1 MTDVV
6 DDLDRS
12 TGRDKVEFL
21 EYVIYLYKYTVF
33 EYVSIC
39 VWVYSYYLYR
49 FPISLIKNDDLNRR

>member
-21 EYVIYLYKYTVF
+21 EYVIYLYKYCVR
-33 EYVSIC
+33 YVCGRIHIIY
-39 VWVYSYYLYR
+39 VYR
-49 FPISLIKNDDLNRR
+49 IPITLIKNDNPKQR